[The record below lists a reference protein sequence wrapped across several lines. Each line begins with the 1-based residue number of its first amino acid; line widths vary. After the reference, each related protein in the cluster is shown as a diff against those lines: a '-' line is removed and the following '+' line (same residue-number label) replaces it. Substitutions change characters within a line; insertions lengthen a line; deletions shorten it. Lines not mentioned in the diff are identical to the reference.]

1 MSTGKDVVII
11 FGSPR
16 KDGNTHI
23 LVDEARKGLTD
34 AGIHSE
40 VFYLN
45 GMNIKGCQACYYCK
59 RNNVSEC
66 ALKDDMQKI
75 YEAIK
80 DADGIIVA
88 SPIYFGGVTAQTK
101 AWLDRLFPF
110 INMNVGSLM
119 PKGKKAA
126 FIFTQNQ
133 PGQELFASQ
142 IDLFKMMV
150 DFIGFEIKGTL
161 LACNLDKGY
170 KPMVSENK
178 EIMARAHDLGRE
190 LLAGSGCEAVHDI

>member
-1 MSTGKDVVII
+1 MSADKNVAII

-16 KDGNTHI
+16 KNGNTHI
-23 LVDEARKGLTD
+23 LMEEAQKGLAD
-34 AGIHSE
+34 NGVRSE
-40 VFYLN
+40 IFHLN
-45 GMNIKGCQACYYCK
+45 EMNIKGCQACYYCK

-80 DADGIIVA
+80 GADGIIVA

-110 INMNVGSLM
+110 INMNIGSLL

-133 PGQELFASQ
+133 PAPELFANH
-142 IDLFKMMV
+142 IDVFEMMIGL
-150 DFIGFEIKGTL
+150 IGFEVKESL

-170 KPMVSENK
+170 KPMVTEDK
-178 EIMARAHDLGRE
+178 VIMAKAYELGRG
-190 LLAGSGCEAVHDI
+190 LLS